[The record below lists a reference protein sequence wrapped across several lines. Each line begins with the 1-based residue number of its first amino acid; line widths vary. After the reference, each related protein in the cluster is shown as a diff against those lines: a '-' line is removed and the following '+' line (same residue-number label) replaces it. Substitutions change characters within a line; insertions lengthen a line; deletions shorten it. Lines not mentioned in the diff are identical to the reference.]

1 MKKRIVAV
9 LLGCLLAFSGC
20 SFSGFPD
27 IGGNSSNNSS
37 ASSSNSS
44 DNTSGDGVADGAH
57 TDENDDGIC
66 DDCGISVVQTV
77 DFYAVNDL
85 HGKLVDSGNVTG
97 VGGLTTY
104 LEEAAANNPNTVVLS
119 SGDMW
124 QGGAESNLTR
134 GALATEWMNATSF
147 VSMTLG
153 NHEFDWGSE
162 YIRTNAELADFPF
175 LAINVYDT
183 KTNRRAD
190 YCEASVMVECGE
202 VQIGVIGAIGDC
214 LSSISSD
221 KTEGITFKTGSA
233 LTALVKAESARLRAE
248 GADFIVYS
256 LHDGSGG
263 QGGYGAD
270 VASYYDVSLSNGY
283 VDLVFEGHTH
293 KYYTFQDKNGVYH
306 LQGGGD
312 NRGVSHAVATINFA
326 NGNSEVTNAAYVSNV
341 NYKNRETSPTFSKL
355 LEKYSETIGKATE
368 VVGFNG
374 DYRSS
379 EEILAKCAEL
389 YYRAGV
395 TRWGEEYDIVLGGG
409 YMTTR
414 SPYTLSVG
422 AVQYGTLLTLL
433 PFDNPLVLCSI
444 SGKNLRARFLNSTKN
459 YHVYCRENLGTIED
473 NETYYIVTDSYSSQY
488 KPNGLT
494 EIERY
499 DEVTFSRDL
508 LADYI
513 RDGGFAS

>member
-27 IGGNSSNNSS
+27 IGGNSSD
-37 ASSSNSS
+37 NSS
-44 DNTSGDGVADGAH
+44 DNTSGDCATEGAH
-57 TDENDDGIC
+57 ADENDDGIC

-85 HGKLVDSGNVTG
+85 HGKLVDGDSVTG

-104 LEEAAANNPNTVVLS
+104 LEEAAENNPNTVVLS

-134 GALATEWMNATSF
+134 GALATEWMNETSF

-162 YIRTNAELADFPF
+162 YIRKNAELADFPF

-221 KTEGITFKTGSA
+221 KVEGITFKTGSA
-233 LTALVKAESARLRAE
+233 LTSLVKAESARLRAE

-256 LHDGSGG
+256 LHDGSSGG
-263 QGGYGAD
+263 NGKYGAD
-270 VASYYDVSLSNGY
+270 VASYYDVSLSEGY

-293 KYYTFQDKNGVYH
+293 KYYTFQDENDVYH

-312 NRGVSHAVATINFA
+312 NKGISHAVATINFA
-326 NGNSEVTNAAYVSNV
+326 NGNSEVTAAYVPNAK
-341 NYKNRETSPTFSKL
+341 YKNCETSETFSQL
-355 LEKYSETIGKATE
+355 LEKYSEYLAKADE
-368 VVGFNG
+368 VVGYNG
-374 DYRSS
+374 NYRSS
-379 EEILAKCAEL
+379 EDILAKCAEL
-389 YYRAGV
+389 YYQAGV
-395 TRWGEEYDIVLGGG
+395 MRWGEQYDIVLGGG

-414 SPYTLSVG
+414 SPYNLSVG
-422 AVQYGTLLTLL
+422 AVRYGTLLTLL

-444 SGKNLRARFLNSTKN
+444 SGKNLRERFLSSTKN
-459 YHVYCRENLGTIED
+459 YHVYYENVGTIED

-513 RDGGFAS
+513 KNGGFAS